1 MEDFLKVLR
10 PVLTTADNY
19 LPGNVFSDAEIQ
31 SRVKTSIFQSVPD
44 PKCNY
49 VSFVQVS
56 PDGGADKSLSWKLE
70 QGNAP
75 SVIQFLTTQLNFRIE
90 WTFVNN
96 SEFDFNQKVRFLE
109 VEVGTSRYQPASVI
123 NHASHVPKQIAP
135 EPWDNKGNRIIF
147 SVPKPGQT
155 TSGCFVVPGQYQFF
169 VIEDPGKNLDITLKI
184 TGFYP
189 KCKVDRWAVSGDRE
203 SKFCIKDCNGKFLH
217 AYTNK
222 VSTLG
227 RIQRE
232 INPLLL
238 SYQDKVLKEYYFNAG
253 QPCLADLDISQND
266 TSDEVTI
273 TVSSD
278 IYNRNNYIGSGAN
291 LFGVAFSCGNS
302 YCAPYVQIT
311 DKKPWITRANDQI
324 LLEVGTY
331 KISEL
336 VLNGQFANASEKIPS
351 SEILKSIFYGCNRAD
366 LAFLFYSY
374 ADNQPQ
380 KFLLSSN
387 PPPLSPDAADDGLAS
402 MLVST
407 YTKADIDILFFDLI
421 FKTDQNIIFE
431 TKRSGSKFP
440 YGFRL
445 NSPICRYLTTVN
457 GNYFSFGS
465 KILDCK
471 MKLSKI

>member
-31 SRVKTSIFQSVPD
+31 SRVKTSIFQSIPD

-49 VSFVQVS
+49 VSFIQVS

-96 SEFDFNQKVRFLE
+96 SELDLNQKVRFLE
-109 VEVGTSRYQPASVI
+109 VD
-123 NHASHVPKQIAP
+123 VPKQIGP
-135 EPWDNKGNRIIF
+135 EPWDSKGNRIVF

-169 VIEDPGKNLDITLKI
+169 VIEDPGKNLDITLKV

-189 KCKVDRWAVSGDRE
+189 KCKIDRWAVVGDRE
-203 SKFCIKDCNGKFLH
+203 SKFCIKDCNGKSLW

-238 SYQDKVLKEYYFNAG
+238 SYQEKVLREYYFNAG
-253 QPCLADLDISQND
+253 QPCFAGERNLNLK
-266 TSDEVTI
+266 TSNEVII
-273 TVSSD
+273 TVKSD
-278 IYNRNNYIGSGAN
+278 LSNNNNYIGSQYFDALAVYG
-291 LFGVAFSCGNS
+291 CGNS
-302 YCAPYVQIT
+302 YCAPKIT
-311 DKKPWITRANDQI
+311 LSDNSLVWISIEGDQI
-324 LLEVGTY
+324 MLINGSYRLDQIEVTGRSQTQEEVNVPFNP
-331 KISEL
+331 SEPIIT
-336 VLNGQFANASEKIPS
+336 GP
-351 SEILKSIFYGCNRAD
+351 FYGCEEVQD
-366 LAFLFYSY
+366 LALLFYSFT
-374 ADNQPQ
+374 DNQPQ
-380 KFLLSSN
+380 KYLPGSN
-387 PPPLSPDAADDGLAS
+387 PPPTVQDANGTMVMLLSQIDEGFFQLNSD
-402 MLVST
+402 ST
-407 YTKADIDILFFDLI
+407 NFFN
-421 FKTDQNIIFE
+421 FKTYENTD
-431 TKRSGSKFP
+431 KFP
-440 YGFRL
+440 YGIRL
-445 NSPICRYLTTVN
+445 NSPMWYYLTSSNN
-457 GNYFSFGS
+457 GLFNTRYFGWGPGQ
-465 KILDCK
+465 LTAT